1 MAAGG
6 PTCFVRAMRVMAAG
20 FTDMSTIVVYF
31 GNDNQMAM
39 AKPRDAGRILVGG
52 LDHEFW

>member
-1 MAAGG
+1 
-6 PTCFVRAMRVMAAG
+6 MRVMAAG

-39 AKPRDAGRILVGG
+39 AKPRDAGRILVSG